1 MVGASTAAV
10 SAASLYELA
19 QACGIPGPLAAA
31 LPIALDAGAA
41 VAALVWVTERGG
53 LRRWGRGIAL
63 AALGA
68 TLAGNGAAHAITTGY
83 LTVTLPLVLAV
94 GACIPAMLFATV
106 HLAALMTQ
114 PPTQVEKR
122 PRRKLQSRSGA
133 PTNTAARE
141 PLRAVDAAPAPWAAR
156 ARELIDGGVPKATAY
171 RRAKRE
177 HADVVA

>member
-106 HLAALMTQ
+106 HLAALMAQ
-114 PPTQVEKR
+114 PPTRAEKRR
-122 PRRKLQSRSGA
+122 PRRKPQSRPVA
-133 PTNTAARE
+133 PANTPA
-141 PLRAVDAAPAPWAAR
+141 LRAVDGAPAPWAAR